1 VYRSNRAVEGAGA
14 VMTTQQHEQKTSQSL
29 HYWVLGGIIAG
40 IVFGVLDP
48 KHAEAM
54 KPLGDGFIKLI
65 RMVIAPIIFCTV
77 VAGVANVGDMR
88 KLGRVGLKALVY
100 FEVVTTIALAVGLI
114 VVVLVKP
121 GAGMNVDTATLDRA
135 AVQQYTG
142 PGKAISSV
150 DFLLNII
157 PDTMVNAFARG
168 EILQVLLISIL
179 AGLALAA
186 IKDGKPLIQASE
198 TISHVLFRIVGFIM
212 KTAPIGAF
220 GAMAFTIGKYGLR
233 SLLPLGKV
241 ILCSVLTSAFF
252 VFVILASIARAHQF
266 SVFRL
271 IRYLEDEL
279 LIVLAT
285 SSSEPALPG
294 LMARLEEMGC
304 SRSVVGLV
312 VPSGY
317 SFNLDGTAI
326 YLTIA
331 SVFVAQ
337 ATNTHLTVWQT
348 LTMLLVLMLTSKGA
362 AAVTGG
368 AFITLAAT
376 LSSLGTIPIAGITL
390 LLGIDRFMSQIRSLT
405 NLVGNAVATIVVAK
419 WENEFHGGESLHPES
434 DFHKAKN
441 AQLKNAGQPVL

>member
-1 VYRSNRAVEGAGA
+1 
-14 VMTTQQHEQKTSQSL
+14 MTGTTKKQTL
-29 HYWVLGGIIAG
+29 HLWVLGGIIAG
-40 IVFGVLDP
+40 VLFGFLDP
-48 KHAEAM
+48 HHAEAM

-77 VAGVANVGDMR
+77 VTGVANVGDMR
-88 KLGRVGLKALVY
+88 KLGRVGIKSLLY
-100 FEVVTTIALAVGLI
+100 FEVVTTLALGIGLI
-114 VVVLVKP
+114 VVTIVRP
-121 GAGMNVDTATLDRA
+121 GAGMNVNAATLDPA
-135 AVQQYTG
+135 AVQQYAG
-142 PGKAISSV
+142 GAKALTTV

-157 PDTMVNAFARG
+157 PDTFLNAFAKG
-168 EILQVLLISIL
+168 EILQVLLVSIL

-186 IKDGKPLIQASE
+186 VPNGRPLVEGIG
-198 TISHVLFRIVGFIM
+198 TISRVLFRIVDIIM
-212 KTAPIGAF
+212 KTAPLGAF

-241 ILCSVLTSAFF
+241 ILCSALTSAFF
-252 VFVILASIARAHQF
+252 AFVVLALIAHFHGF

-271 IRYLEDEL
+271 VRYLEEEL
-279 LIVLAT
+279 LIVLGT

-294 LMARLEEMGC
+294 LMAKMEAMGC
-304 SRSVVGLV
+304 SKSVVGLV

-337 ATNTHLTVWQT
+337 ATNTHLTFTQT

-376 LSSLGTIPIAGITL
+376 LSSLGTIPVAGITL

-405 NLVGNAVATIVVAK
+405 NLIGNGVATVVIAK
-419 WENEFHGGESLHPES
+419 WEDEFEEPGSVETTPEVARS
-434 DFHKAKN
+434 ASGTSG
-441 AQLKNAGQPVL
+441 ARAVSQP

>member
-1 VYRSNRAVEGAGA
+1 MIQPAQEAAPKG
-14 VMTTQQHEQKTSQSL
+14 SQTL
-29 HYWVLGGIIAG
+29 HLWVLAGIIGGIL
-40 IVFGVLDP
+40 FGLVDP
-48 KHAEAM
+48 AHAAAM

-88 KLGRVGLKALVY
+88 KLGRVGIKALLY
-100 FEVVTTIALAVGLI
+100 FEVVTTLALGTGLI
-114 VVVLVKP
+114 VVTLVRP
-121 GAGMNVDTATLDRA
+121 GAGMNVNVATLDPA
-135 AVQQYTG
+135 AVQQYAGT
-142 PGKAISSV
+142 GKALSTV

-157 PDTMVNAFARG
+157 PDTLVNAFAKG
-168 EILQVLLISIL
+168 EILQVLLVSIL
-179 AGLALAA
+179 AGLALGAV
-186 IKDGKPLIQASE
+186 KDGKPLIRAIDIVAQ
-198 TISHVLFRIVGFIM
+198 VLFRIVGFIM
-212 KTAPIGAF
+212 KAAPLGAF

-241 ILCSVLTSAFF
+241 ILCSSLTSLFF
-252 VFVILASIARAHQF
+252 VFVILALIARLHGF
-266 SVFRL
+266 SIFRL
-271 IRYLEDEL
+271 VRYLDEEL

-294 LMARLEEMGC
+294 LMEKMENLGC
-304 SRSVVGLV
+304 SKSVVGLV

-337 ATNTHLTVWQT
+337 ATNTHLTAMQT
-348 LTMLLVLMLTSKGA
+348 FTMLLVLMLTSKGA

-376 LSSLGTIPIAGITL
+376 LSSLATIPVAGITL

-405 NLVGNAVATIVVAK
+405 NLVGNAVATIVIAK
-419 WENEFHGGESLHPES
+419 WESEFEPPVSADPLEPPDNIQNTLHN
-434 DFHKAKN
+434 H
-441 AQLKNAGQPVL
+441 PVPDDRIDHQVVQ

>member
-1 VYRSNRAVEGAGA
+1 MQADSIAPNAKRQ
-14 VMTTQQHEQKTSQSL
+14 TL
-29 HYWVLGGIIAG
+29 HLWVLGGII
-40 IVFGVLDP
+40 VGVLFGFLDP
-48 KHAEAM
+48 HHAEQM

-77 VAGVANVGDMR
+77 VTGIANVGDMG
-88 KLGRVGLKALVY
+88 KLGRVGIKSLLY
-100 FEVVTTIALAVGLI
+100 FEIVTTLALGVGLI
-114 VVVLVKP
+114 VVMTVRP
-121 GAGMNVDTATLDRA
+121 GAGMNVNPAALDAA
-135 AVQQYTG
+135 AVQQYAG
-142 PGKAISSV
+142 GAKALTTV

-157 PDTMVNAFARG
+157 PDTFVNAFSKG
-168 EILQVLLISIL
+168 EILQVLLVSIL

-186 IKDGKPLIQASE
+186 VPGGRPLVDGIA
-198 TISHVLFRIVGFIM
+198 TISRVLFGIVDIIM
-212 KTAPIGAF
+212 KTAPLGAF
-220 GAMAFTIGKYGLR
+220 GAMAFTIGKYGVA
-233 SLLPLGKV
+233 SLLPLLKV
-241 ILCSVLTSAFF
+241 ILCMALTSVFF
-252 VFVILASIARAHQF
+252 VFVILALIARSHGF

-271 IRYLEDEL
+271 VRYLEEEL
-279 LIVLAT
+279 LIVLGT

-294 LMARLEEMGC
+294 LMAKMEAMGC
-304 SRSVVGLV
+304 SKSVVGLV

-337 ATNTHLTVWQT
+337 ATNTHLTLTQT

-376 LSSLGTIPIAGITL
+376 LSSMGTIPVAGITL

-405 NLVGNAVATIVVAK
+405 NLMGNGVATVVIAK
-419 WENEFHGGESLHPES
+419 WENEFTEPAPEVMS
-434 DFHKAKN
+434 A
-441 AQLKNAGQPVL
+441 AL

>member
-1 VYRSNRAVEGAGA
+1 LRLRQNAAPHTCATIDESMIEVSPKPGVKKQTLY
-14 VMTTQQHEQKTSQSL
+14 L
-29 HYWVLGGIIAG
+29 WVLAG
-40 IVFGVLDP
+40 IVAGVLFGFVDP
-48 KHAEAM
+48 HHAEAM

-77 VAGVANVGDMR
+77 VTGVANVGDMR
-88 KLGRVGLKALVY
+88 KLGRVGIKALLY
-100 FEVVTTIALAVGLI
+100 FEVVTTLALGIGLI
-114 VVVLVKP
+114 VVTVVRP
-121 GAGMNVDTATLDRA
+121 GAGMNVNAAALDPA
-135 AVQQYTG
+135 AVQQYAG
-142 PGKAISSV
+142 GAKALTTV

-157 PDTMVNAFARG
+157 PDTFVNAFAKG
-168 EILQVLLISIL
+168 EILQVLLVSIL

-186 IKDGKPLIQASE
+186 VPHGRPLVEGIG
-198 TISHVLFRIVGFIM
+198 TISRVLFGIVDIIM
-212 KTAPIGAF
+212 KTAPLGAF
-220 GAMAFTIGKYGLR
+220 GAMAFTIGKYGLQ
-233 SLLPLGKV
+233 SLLPLVKV
-241 ILCSVLTSAFF
+241 ILCSALTSAFF
-252 VFVILASIARAHQF
+252 VTVVLALIAHFHGF

-271 IRYLEDEL
+271 IRYLEEEL
-279 LIVLAT
+279 LIVLGT

-294 LMARLEEMGC
+294 LMTKLEAMGC
-304 SRSVVGLV
+304 SKSVVGLV

-337 ATNTHLTVWQT
+337 ATNTHLTFTQT

-376 LSSLGTIPIAGITL
+376 LSSLGTIPVAGITL

-405 NLVGNAVATIVVAK
+405 NLVGNGVATVVVAK
-419 WENEFHGGESLHPES
+419 WEDEFEDPEAAVSAAIAIESELSP
-434 DFHKAKN
+434 D
-441 AQLKNAGQPVL
+441 LR

>member
-1 VYRSNRAVEGAGA
+1 MIQPAQEAAPKG
-14 VMTTQQHEQKTSQSL
+14 SQTL
-29 HYWVLGGIIAG
+29 HLWVLAGIIGGIL
-40 IVFGVLDP
+40 FGLVDP
-48 KHAEAM
+48 SHAAAM

-88 KLGRVGLKALVY
+88 KLGRVGIKALLY
-100 FEVVTTIALAVGLI
+100 FEVVTTLALGTGLI
-114 VVVLVKP
+114 VVTLVRP
-121 GAGMNVDTATLDRA
+121 GAGMNVNVATLDPA
-135 AVQQYTG
+135 AVQQYAGT
-142 PGKAISSV
+142 GKALSTV

-157 PDTMVNAFARG
+157 PDTLVNAFAKG
-168 EILQVLLISIL
+168 EILQVLLVSIL
-179 AGLALAA
+179 AGLALGAV
-186 IKDGKPLIQASE
+186 KDGKPLIRAIDIVAQ
-198 TISHVLFRIVGFIM
+198 VLFRIVGFIM
-212 KTAPIGAF
+212 KAAPLGAF

-241 ILCSVLTSAFF
+241 ILCSSLTSLFF
-252 VFVILASIARAHQF
+252 VFVILALIARLHGF
-266 SVFRL
+266 SIFRL
-271 IRYLEDEL
+271 VRYLDEEL

-294 LMARLEEMGC
+294 LMEKMENLGC
-304 SRSVVGLV
+304 SKSVVGLV

-337 ATNTHLTVWQT
+337 ATNTHLTAMQT
-348 LTMLLVLMLTSKGA
+348 FTMLLVLMLTSKGA

-376 LSSLGTIPIAGITL
+376 LSSLGTIPVAGITL

-405 NLVGNAVATIVVAK
+405 NLVGNAVATIVIAK
-419 WENEFHGGESLHPES
+419 WENEFEPPVSADPLEPPDNIQNTLHN
-434 DFHKAKN
+434 H
-441 AQLKNAGQPVL
+441 PVPDDRIDHQVVQ

>member
-1 VYRSNRAVEGAGA
+1 
-14 VMTTQQHEQKTSQSL
+14 
-29 HYWVLGGIIAG
+29 
-40 IVFGVLDP
+40 
-48 KHAEAM
+48 M

-88 KLGRVGLKALVY
+88 KLGRVGVKALLY
-100 FEVVTTIALAVGLI
+100 FEVVTTLALGTGFAVVSLI
-114 VVVLVKP
+114 RP
-121 GAGMNVDTATLDRA
+121 GAGMNVNAATLDPA
-135 AVQQYTG
+135 AVSQYAG
-142 PGKAISSV
+142 SGKATSTV

-157 PDTMVNAFARG
+157 PDTFVNAFAKG
-168 EILQVLLISIL
+168 EILQVLLVSIL
-179 AGLALAA
+179 VGLALAA
-186 IKDGKPLIQASE
+186 VKEGKSLIGAVD
-198 TISHVLFRIVGFIM
+198 TVSHVLFGVVAFIM
-212 KTAPIGAF
+212 KAAPLGAF

-233 SLLPLGKV
+233 SLLPLGSV
-241 ILCSVLTSAFF
+241 ILCMSLTSLFF
-252 VFVILASIARAHQF
+252 VFVVLALIARVHGF
-266 SVFRL
+266 SIFKLVK
-271 IRYLEDEL
+271 YLDEEL

-294 LMARLEEMGC
+294 LMVKMENMGC
-304 SRSVVGLV
+304 SKSVVGLV

-331 SVFVAQ
+331 SIFVAQ
-337 ATNTHLTVWQT
+337 ATNTHLTVSQT

-376 LSSLGTIPIAGITL
+376 LSSLGTIPVAGITL

-405 NLVGNAVATIVVAK
+405 NLVGNAVATIVIAK
-419 WENEFHGGESLHPES
+419 WEHEFRAPQMGETGEALGHVEASSVL
-434 DFHKAKN
+434 
-441 AQLKNAGQPVL
+441 PVS

>member
-1 VYRSNRAVEGAGA
+1 MIQGA
-14 VMTTQQHEQKTSQSL
+14 HEQKGGEGSGSQTL
-29 HYWVLGGIIAG
+29 HLWVLGGIIGG
-40 IVFGVLDP
+40 ILFGLVDP
-48 KHAEAM
+48 KHAEQM

-77 VAGVANVGDMR
+77 VAGVANVGDMG
-88 KLGRVGLKALVY
+88 KLGRVGLKALLY
-100 FEVVTTIALAVGLI
+100 FEVVTTLALGTGWL
-114 VVVLVKP
+114 VVSLVRP
-121 GAGMNVDTATLDRA
+121 GAGMNVDAATLDPA
-135 AVQQYTG
+135 VVQQYAG
-142 PGKAISSV
+142 PGKAVSTI

-157 PDTMVNAFARG
+157 PDTLVSAFAKG
-168 EILQVLLISIL
+168 EILQVLLVSIL
-179 AGLALAA
+179 VGLALAA
-186 IKDGKPLIQASE
+186 LKDGQPLVRAIE
-198 TISHVLFRIVGFIM
+198 TVSQVLFRVVAFIM
-212 KTAPIGAF
+212 KTAPVGAF
-220 GAMAFTIGKYGLR
+220 GAMAFTIGKYGWR

-241 ILCSVLTSAFF
+241 ILCMSLTSAFF
-252 VFVILASIARAHQF
+252 VFVVLALIARAHRF

-271 IRYLEDEL
+271 VRYLEEEL

-294 LMARLEEMGC
+294 LIARMEEMGC

-337 ATNTHLTVWQT
+337 ATNTHLSVGQT

-376 LSSLGTIPIAGITL
+376 LSSLGTIPVAGITL

-419 WENEFHGGESLHPES
+419 WENEFEAPDSSHNAKKAAHSANFPAESS
-434 DFHKAKN
+434 TAR
-441 AQLKNAGQPVL
+441 

>member
-1 VYRSNRAVEGAGA
+1 LRLRQNAAPHTCATIDESMIEVSPKPGVKKQ
-14 VMTTQQHEQKTSQSL
+14 TL
-29 HYWVLGGIIAG
+29 HLWVLAG
-40 IVFGVLDP
+40 IVAGVLFGFVDP
-48 KHAEAM
+48 HHAEAM

-77 VAGVANVGDMR
+77 VTGVANVGDMR
-88 KLGRVGLKALVY
+88 KLGRVGIKALLY
-100 FEVVTTIALAVGLI
+100 FEVVTTLALGIGLI
-114 VVVLVKP
+114 VVTVVRP
-121 GAGMNVDTATLDRA
+121 GAGMNVNAAALDPA
-135 AVQQYTG
+135 AVQQYAG
-142 PGKAISSV
+142 GAKALTTV

-157 PDTMVNAFARG
+157 PDTFVNAFAKG
-168 EILQVLLISIL
+168 EILQVLLVSIL

-186 IKDGKPLIQASE
+186 VPHGRPLVEGIG
-198 TISHVLFRIVGFIM
+198 TISRVLFGIVDIIM
-212 KTAPIGAF
+212 KTAPLGAF
-220 GAMAFTIGKYGLR
+220 GAMAFTIGKYGLQ
-233 SLLPLGKV
+233 SLLPLVKV
-241 ILCSVLTSAFF
+241 ILCSALTSAFF
-252 VFVILASIARAHQF
+252 VTVVLALIAHFHGF

-271 IRYLEDEL
+271 IRYLEEEL
-279 LIVLAT
+279 LIVLGT

-294 LMARLEEMGC
+294 LMTKLEAMGC
-304 SRSVVGLV
+304 SKSVVGLV

-337 ATNTHLTVWQT
+337 ATNTHLTFTQT

-376 LSSLGTIPIAGITL
+376 LSSLGTIPVAGITL

-405 NLVGNAVATIVVAK
+405 NLVGNGVATVVVAK
-419 WENEFHGGESLHPES
+419 WEDEFEDPEAAVSAAIAIESELSP
-434 DFHKAKN
+434 D
-441 AQLKNAGQPVL
+441 LR